1 MTHTKQNLNPPF
13 TFETEDELKTFVAT
27 NNIFKLSDFNNS
39 DLADELEA
47 NGYYVFKNEREIKDY
62 IKDKMGYDYLFQRKS
77 DVLEYVKDNH
87 LIDFSLSFNNST
99 EINSIY
105 KEDAIELIEKLSIDK
120 GWQWIIEKLKS
131 C

>member
-13 TFETEDELKTFVAT
+13 TFETEDELKTFVTT
-27 NNIFKLSDFNNS
+27 NNIFELSDFDDC
-39 DLADELEA
+39 DLIDELEQ
-47 NGYYVFKNEREIKDY
+47 NGYVIFKTEREIKDY
-62 IKDKMGYDYLFQRKS
+62 VEDDMGYDYLFQHES
-77 DVLEYVKDNH
+77 DVIEYVKDNH
-87 LIDFSLSFNNST
+87 LIDFSLCFNDSK